1 MTDIVK
7 RLRKASV
14 YEEYKAILSNL
25 GDEAADEIERLR
37 AKEKDWTEVFE
48 AQKSIIGRLT
58 DTLREIKRENQHYN
72 FGSKLVRIVDTAL
85 KVVP

>member
-37 AKEKDWTEVFE
+37 AKEKDWTEVF
-48 AQKSIIGRLT
+48 
-58 DTLREIKRENQHYN
+58 
-72 FGSKLVRIVDTAL
+72 
-85 KVVP
+85 

>member
-1 MTDIVK
+1 MSDLVK

-37 AKEKDWTEVFE
+37 AKEKDWMEVFE

-72 FGSKLVRIVDTAL
+72 FGSKLVRIVDAAL